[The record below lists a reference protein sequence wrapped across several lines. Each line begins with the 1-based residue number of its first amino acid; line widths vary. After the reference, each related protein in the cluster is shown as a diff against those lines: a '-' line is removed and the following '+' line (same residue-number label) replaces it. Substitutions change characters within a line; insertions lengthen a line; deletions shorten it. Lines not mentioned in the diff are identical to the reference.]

1 MSRAFTDV
9 LRDVQSGRFADELT
23 DELRELVSHVRSTG
37 KKGEL
42 TIKIKVA
49 KAKGHD
55 TVMTLDADY
64 KTTVPKA
71 ERPATIFFATN
82 NNALVSDNPDQ
93 KKMEFRD
100 VKATRGEVR
109 EVVDP
114 STGEIKSLQT
124 AAA

>member
-9 LRDVQSGRFADELT
+9 LRDVQAGKFADELT
-23 DELRELVSHVRSTG
+23 DELQTLVSHVRSTG

-64 KTTVPKA
+64 KTNVPKA

-82 NNALVSDNPDQ
+82 QNALVSDNPEQ
-93 KKMEFRD
+93 KKMEFKD
-100 VKATRGEVR
+100 VKAERGDVR
-109 EVVDP
+109 ELIDQ
-114 STGEIKSLQT
+114 STGEIKKLAT
-124 AAA
+124 A